1 MFLRLRSTD
10 TPGGFPLP
18 PTRHEP
24 AARLPPGANIRA
36 PGQAISKGCARFSFV
51 SMSATPAR
59 PLVHTRSTCV
69 RASAR
74 DDGPC
79 ALEAGPADLGEER
92 RAQALSIRKVTRPVH
107 EMQPRR
113 ARCSGP
119 SIADAP
125 AQSGRAAHSGQR
137 EWLDHQRRGERPRR
151 REGRSG
157 LSDAGPAQ
165 ARGAGEKTQQIT
177 EGRGR

>member
-1 MFLRLRSTD
+1 
-10 TPGGFPLP
+10 
-18 PTRHEP
+18 
-24 AARLPPGANIRA
+24 
-36 PGQAISKGCARFSFV
+36 
-51 SMSATPAR
+51 
-59 PLVHTRSTCV
+59 V

-79 ALEAGPADLGEER
+79 PLEAGPADLWEER
-92 RAQALSIRKVTRPVH
+92 RAQAPGIRKVTKPVH
-107 EMQPRR
+107 EMQLRR
-113 ARCSGP
+113 ALGSGP

-125 AQSGRAAHSGQR
+125 AQSGRAAQRGQL
-137 EWLDHQRRGERPRR
+137 EYPDHQRRGERR

-157 LSDAGPAQ
+157 LSDAGPVQ